1 MSRSLRINIAVLLST
16 LLFAAAAGA
25 ADPVDP
31 AGTTWVGAGVVK
43 FKSPGAGTTSIPI
56 EFELLFGPNGGAG
69 LSAGEF
75 QLGADDGMESFD
87 VTGLY
92 TLDDKGQPVLA
103 PDTGALLNEL
113 SDLVE
118 HVCAD
123 ILMVDPGTCAFLG
136 ALEVVLDSRYHT
148 KVKTRAGR
156 GGELAEL
163 AFSAKLPFVL
173 INGVDEAKGSV
184 SLKTSPPA
192 QPAP

>member
-1 MSRSLRINIAVLLST
+1 MLRFVRIAST
-16 LLFAAAAGA
+16 LAAALLVAGAAFA

-31 AGTTWVGAGVVK
+31 AGTTWVGTGVVK
-43 FKSPGAGTTSIPI
+43 LKAAAAGTTSIPVD
-56 EFELLFGPNGGAG
+56 FTLLFGPNAGAG

-123 ILMVDPGTCAFLG
+123 ILMVDPGTCALLG
-136 ALEVVLDSRYHT
+136 ALDVVLDSRYRT
-148 KVKTRAGR
+148 KVKTRMGR
-156 GGELAEL
+156 GGDPDALG
-163 AFSAKLPFVL
+163 FSAKLPFVL
-173 INGVDEAKGSV
+173 TNGVDEAKGSV
-184 SLKTSPPA
+184 SLKVSPPA